1 MKKRMRARNQH
12 LKRLLSLL
20 LTVVMVFAMIP
31 AAFAADTASGFV
43 IGPYLLAPKTTSMV
57 AVWET
62 SGSEP
67 TTIRLAP
74 MPTRWAMWSRSSVTR
89 KHRPTAVYRPIST
102 GISSPN

>member
-31 AAFAADTASGFV
+31 TAFAADTASGFV

-62 SGSEP
+62 SGSGEP
-67 TTIRLAP
+67 MTIRFGTDANALGDAVTVERDPEAP
-74 MPTRWAMWSRSSVTR
+74 A
-89 KHRPTAVYRPIST
+89 
-102 GISSPN
+102 

>member
-31 AAFAADTASGFV
+31 TAFATDTASGFV

-62 SGSEP
+62 SGSGEP
-67 TTIRLAP
+67 TTIRFG
-74 MPTRWAMWSRSSVTR
+74 TR